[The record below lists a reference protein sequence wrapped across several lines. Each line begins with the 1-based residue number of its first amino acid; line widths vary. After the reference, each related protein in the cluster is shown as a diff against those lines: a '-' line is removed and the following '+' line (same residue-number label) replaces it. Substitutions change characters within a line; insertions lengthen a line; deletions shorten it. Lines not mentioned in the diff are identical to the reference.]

1 MRFRITVRGDNT
13 ELRGYLVP
21 TDNNMLN
28 ELAECMK
35 PFGMVVASAADD
47 AYDPFREADAR
58 ELHHFETEQENER
71 LKAERAKAAQY
82 ADALESNWEEGDLAS
97 AVADAVAF
105 LRSLGD

>member
-1 MRFRITVRGDNT
+1 MRYRITVRGENT

-21 TDNNMLN
+21 TDNNMLS

-47 AYDPFREADAR
+47 TYDPFREEQAR

-71 LKAERAKAAQY
+71 LRAEIARLTENDPVRTQHNMAVSQSRGFIPPGAQ
-82 ADALESNWEEGDLAS
+82 
-97 AVADAVAF
+97 
-105 LRSLGD
+105 